1 MSKLLMISKRFKTYD
16 ELHKYLTDNNL
27 MDHTKTRYVIK
38 ITGNQD
44 MLQLEYRETGL
55 FKSLSEGIDRIE
67 STLAT
72 FTRVKGGLRHS
83 KIDPMLRPLMKAEKR
98 TIPEYQNKEYLGALT
113 RTASPIKR
121 RKDVYPSDK
130 IVAADL

>member
-1 MSKLLMISKRFKTYD
+1 MSKLLMINKRFKTYD

-55 FKSLSEGIDRIE
+55 FKSLSEGIDRIK

-72 FTRVKGGLRHS
+72 FTRVKG
-83 KIDPMLRPLMKAEKR
+83 
-98 TIPEYQNKEYLGALT
+98 
-113 RTASPIKR
+113 
-121 RKDVYPSDK
+121 
-130 IVAADL
+130 